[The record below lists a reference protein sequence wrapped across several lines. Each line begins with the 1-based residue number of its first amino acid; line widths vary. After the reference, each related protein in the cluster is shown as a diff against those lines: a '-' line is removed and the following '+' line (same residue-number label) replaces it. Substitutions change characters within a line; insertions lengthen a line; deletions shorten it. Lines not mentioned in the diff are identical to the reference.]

1 MIHLDLS
8 LIVSGSRLII
18 HIQLNWSSEYTHFH
32 NLLKLTV
39 SVHFSGQWACR
50 DGIFAANFLHFCTSV
65 SFG

>member
-39 SVHFSGQWACR
+39 SVHFSGLVETAFLLP
-50 DGIFAANFLHFCTSV
+50 IFCNFALL
-65 SFG
+65 